1 MTRLGLLIDVTRCS
15 GCYNCFLACRDEH
28 YGNEYPGYSAPQPLY
43 DHFWLKIN
51 EVEGGRYPR
60 PRLNYIAVPCQQCQD
75 APCEAAA
82 RDGAVYRRAD
92 GIVVIDPDKAHGQE
106 QIVNACP
113 YRVISWNEELALP
126 QKCGFCAHRLDE
138 GEKVPRCVEACPTGA
153 MTFGD
158 LDDPQSEVS
167 RRLEEVSPEVF
178 HPEYGTRPLVC
189 YAGLPGRMVA
199 GEVVLD
205 GADVCAAGV
214 KVTLEGDGETCETT
228 SGVFGD
234 FAFEKLP
241 EGQDVPA
248 HRGARRV
255 RHAVVRGADAHRRR
269 GRSGGAGEGVRR
281 VARGRGARR
290 SRAGARRE
298 KSSGRRPAVRRG
310 GRPAADLACCEAPAR
325 SA

>member
-28 YGNEYPGYSAPQPLY
+28 YGNDYPGYSAPQPLY
-43 DHFWLKIN
+43 DHFWMQIK

-92 GIVVIDPDKAHGQE
+92 GIVMIDPEKAKGQQ

-113 YRVISWNEELALP
+113 YRVISWNEELELP
-126 QKCGFCAHRLDE
+126 QKCGFCAHRLDD
-138 GEKVPRCVEACPTGA
+138 GDKQPRCVASCPTGA

-158 LDDPQSEVS
+158 LDDPGSEISLRAKELAV
-167 RRLEEVSPEVF
+167 EVF
-178 HPEYGTRPLVC
+178 HPEFGTDPDVL

-199 GEVVLD
+199 GEVVLE
-205 GADVCAAGV
+205 GANACAAGV
-214 KVTLEGDGETCETT
+214 KVTLEGAGETRETA
-228 SGVFGD
+228 SSAFGQ

-241 EGQDVPA
+241 KGMTYRLTVTHDGYVAQSCEVRTHTDVDL
-248 HRGARRV
+248 GE
-255 RHAVVRGADAHRRR
+255 VV
-269 GRSGGAGEGVRR
+269 
-281 VARGRGARR
+281 
-290 SRAGARRE
+290 
-298 KSSGRRPAVRRG
+298 
-310 GRPAADLACCEAPAR
+310 LAKA
-325 SA
+325 